1 MHNAG
6 DAVAQW
12 NGPHRWEH
20 ISQISTATAFGTE
33 ENTVIKIVSP
43 YTHILGLTNMLNSS
57 SF

>member
-1 MHNAG
+1 MHNVV

-12 NGPHRWEH
+12 NGPHRWER
-20 ISQISTATAFGTE
+20 ISHLSTATAFETE